1 MAQAETPPGRAGDSL
16 EGQEIPKAEAE
27 TAKAA
32 SAKVK
37 MAREAKADAAAFGGR
52 GQLPAGVANAISQGM
67 AGGFA
72 QTDLTGEADATG
84 GAQGETVGQA
94 GAGVQAAA
102 ELSSGTAV
110 ASSSDSFLLQ
120 GTTGQGLAARRVR

>member
-1 MAQAETPPGRAGDSL
+1 
-16 EGQEIPKAEAE
+16 
-27 TAKAA
+27 
-32 SAKVK
+32 
-37 MAREAKADAAAFGGR
+37 
-52 GQLPAGVANAISQGM
+52 M

-94 GAGVQAAA
+94 GGGAQAAA

-120 GTTGQGLAARRVR
+120 GTTGQGLAATGPVMMAGGPGGPGGPGGFNADSLAPSAPG